1 LPLNGVIKNL
11 EEVGAV
17 LVQLSRQCLQQLA
30 NGRLFFPAHGFIG
43 RTLPRVLL
51 LADRQVLKRL
61 K

>member
-17 LVQLSRQCLQQLA
+17 LVQFSPQRLQQLA
-30 NGRLFFPAHGFIG
+30 NDRLLFPAHGFIG